1 MITILKIGG
10 SLLESDA
17 AARLMRE
24 LAAAR
29 PRGLLI
35 VPGGGAFADAV
46 RAAQKQHALGDAT
59 AHHMALL
66 AMETVGAMLVS
77 FAPGFVL
84 AGAPDEF
91 TSAWQ
96 RGLVPIWSPVRM
108 VLAATEIPASW
119 DVTSDSLAA
128 WLGDSLGAARVILAK
143 SCDVAPLIAADA
155 NQLAAA
161 GIVDPAFPRF
171 VEGRNFSWEIAS
183 GAAEVSRRVCLASQ

>member
-1 MITILKIGG
+1 MSTILKIGG

-17 AARLMRE
+17 ASCLRHGLS
-24 LAAAR
+24 AAR

-46 RAAQKQHALGDAT
+46 PAAQKQHALSDAT

-66 AMETVGAMLVS
+66 AMEMVGTMLAS

-84 AGAPDEF
+84 AAAPDEF
-91 TSAWQ
+91 TAAW
-96 RGLVPIWSPVRM
+96 RRELTPIWSPARM
-108 VLAATEIPASW
+108 VLAATEIPLCW

-128 WLGDSLGAARVILAK
+128 WLADRVGAARLILAK
-143 SCDVAPLIAADA
+143 SCEVPPAIAADA

-161 GIVDPAFPRF
+161 SVVDPAFPEF
-171 VEGRNFSWEIAS
+171 VKGRRFSWEIAS
-183 GAAEVSRRVCLASQ
+183 GADEASRRVCLAGR

>member
-10 SLLESDA
+10 SLLESEA
-17 AARLMRE
+17 AARLMRG

-46 RAAQKQHALGDAT
+46 RAAQKQHGFGDGT

-66 AMETVGAMLVS
+66 AMEMVGAMLAS
-77 FAPGFVL
+77 FAHGFVL
-84 AGAPDEF
+84 AEAPDDF
-91 TSAWQ
+91 ASAWQ
-96 RGLVPIWSPVRM
+96 RERVPIWSPARM

-128 WLGDSLGAARVILAK
+128 WLADRVGAARVILAK
-143 SCDVAPLIAADA
+143 SCDVPPAITADA
-155 NQLAAA
+155 ERLASA
-161 GIVDPAFPRF
+161 GVVDSAFPGF
-171 VEGRNFSWEIAS
+171 VAGRRFSWEIAS
-183 GAAEVSRRVCLASQ
+183 GADEAGRRVCLAGR